1 VAARSSRLTFR
12 RGGFQPS
19 CDEKSNRLLRNS
31 AAESPFLPTGGWI
44 RPRCQRFGFVSLA
57 GHIDQR
63 AKASCSLY
71 VWSPRLRASRKS
83 HGRDVGDA
91 KGAMLAFNSFAT
103 RSPRRASVASTE
115 RSSQT
120 RQLASVKTPT
130 QIEQTRFGLFDL
142 RAELTTLRERGLSNR
157 RELRP
162 GERSFFRATY
172 APLAWCDSEHKARLL
187 DRGNRFTS
195 PTRHARAVAVK

>member
-103 RSPRRASVASTE
+103 RSPGRASVASTDA
-115 RSSQT
+115 T
-120 RQLASVKTPT
+120 WAPLFDASVIFTSAP
-130 QIEQTRFGLFDL
+130 
-142 RAELTTLRERGLSNR
+142 NR
-157 RELRP
+157 RWLTRTDFIDWIP
-162 GERSFFRATY
+162 TVCSPIS
-172 APLAWCDSEHKARLL
+172 PL
-187 DRGNRFTS
+187 N
-195 PTRHARAVAVK
+195 

>member
-103 RSPRRASVASTE
+103 RSPRRASVASYAVNPFVIPLCLICSA
-115 RSSQT
+115 RV
-120 RQLASVKTPT
+120 RCHGVAFL
-130 QIEQTRFGLFDL
+130 IFGGPAGFLCIL
-142 RAELTTLRERGLSNR
+142 RG
-157 RELRP
+157 
-162 GERSFFRATY
+162 
-172 APLAWCDSEHKARLL
+172 
-187 DRGNRFTS
+187 
-195 PTRHARAVAVK
+195 